1 MRRQSRTWV
10 WIIALLAGAIVGSV
24 VGEVLSGVAPILARG
39 FAVGLQPPFHVD
51 LNVISFTF
59 GFSIHLNLAGA
70 LLVLILVLIL
80 GR

>member
-39 FAVGLQPPFHVD
+39 FAVGLQPQ
-51 LNVISFTF
+51 LSMWILMLSR
-59 GFSIHLNLAGA
+59 LR
-70 LLVLILVLIL
+70 LVLASTLIWL
-80 GR
+80 GHYLYLFWY